1 MVTKTVKTSGP
12 LFSPPRKV
20 NVMAA
25 MQKAMKGAVLVGEAT
40 IKKQYVRSPGA
51 NVIGGRKT
59 GHLSRGV
66 RGKVSGPYKA
76 IIAPGR
82 FVYGSDVPY
91 SGVVEFGRS
100 ASMQAVKP
108 RRRKALRFKPRG
120 SSKYVFAKKTRPFKK
135 ALKGNPAF
143 KNTAED
149 REYNAK
155 VVKIFGK
162 LYAGAIS

>member
-1 MVTKTVKTSGP
+1 MLGAGQLCKPAYRFGGLGTAGNGSDQRRRLGP
-12 LFSPPRKV
+12 VFAPQP
-20 NVMAA
+20 
-25 MQKAMKGAVLVGEAT
+25 
-40 IKKQYVRSPGA
+40 
-51 NVIGGRKT
+51 GRK
-59 GHLSRGV
+59 L
-66 RGKVSGPYKA
+66 
-76 IIAPGR
+76 
-82 FVYGSDVPY
+82 
-91 SGVVEFGRS
+91 GVVEFGRS

>member
-1 MVTKTVKTSGP
+1 MVTVKTSGP
-12 LFSPPRKV
+12 LFSPQRKV

-66 RGKVSGPYKA
+66 RGKVSGPFKA

-82 FVYGSDVPY
+82 FVYGLS
-91 SGVVEFGRS
+91 
-100 ASMQAVKP
+100 
-108 RRRKALRFKPRG
+108 L
-120 SSKYVFAKKTRPFKK
+120 
-135 ALKGNPAF
+135 
-143 KNTAED
+143 
-149 REYNAK
+149 
-155 VVKIFGK
+155 IH
-162 LYAGAIS
+162 I